1 MAGLLFIVCIPTS
14 KQEVNLNES
23 SQGKNVSS
31 VTLNED
37 FIQQFS
43 DRKSESLHSLRK
55 AISASDSLYET
66 DDTSISFVS
75 KTPKQSTA
83 TINSDTTLDGNDTDH
98 KRTDSR
104 SDRPCE
110 VAVKIEESRSN
121 EELTKVVTKKNASE
135 RGKEILESVM
145 PMEKV
150 SWNKSINMSL
160 ESDINV

>member
-14 KQEVNLNES
+14 KQEINLNES

-31 VTLNED
+31 NTVNED

-43 DRKSESLHSLRK
+43 DRKSESLRSLRK
-55 AISASDSLYET
+55 TISASDSLYET
-66 DDTSISFVS
+66 DDTSVSYVS
-75 KTPKQSTA
+75 KTPKESTA
-83 TINSDTTLDGNDTDH
+83 TINSDSSQARNDT
-98 KRTDSR
+98 KPTGTDSR

-121 EELTKVVTKKNASE
+121 EDLTKVVMKKNASE
-135 RGKEILESVM
+135 KGKEKLENVM

-150 SWNKSINMSL
+150 S
-160 ESDINV
+160 

>member
-23 SQGKNVSS
+23 SQGKNISS
-31 VTLNED
+31 NTLNED
-37 FIQQFS
+37 FIQEFS

-55 AISASDSLYET
+55 TVSASDSLYET
-66 DDTSISFVS
+66 DETSISYVS
-75 KTPKQSTA
+75 KTPKESNA
-83 TINSDTTLDGNDTDH
+83 TINSDTTLDRNNTNYT
-98 KRTDSR
+98 RTDSR

-121 EELTKVVTKKNASE
+121 EDLTKAVAKKNASE
-135 RGKEILESVM
+135 RGKETLESVM

-150 SWNKSINMSL
+150 SWNQSIHMS
-160 ESDINV
+160 